1 MPSLFVGP
9 TGQYINTQ
17 GPSGSEMKAEAP
29 KKKRTVIKLGTPYVA
44 AEYIAKETARKRE
57 KALAGLRKV
66 ESETKARNTKRAEE
80 AKEDEDLPETHWLQ
94 DILIKR
100 YPDELSKMFSDNI
113 NLRSNQLEPFL
124 AGQINF
130 EGIRPK
136 GMLAGNVNL
145 TKSLGIEFSPNN
157 KFHFFA
163 RTKTM
168 PKPRSEIDKQFDDI
182 AGRFALSKRPW
193 YDSYQNAV
201 EVALQLIEDQP
212 ELSRKEIE
220 EGSGINQAKEDNSWS
235 RDSVDD
241 NKTHLEVENYIYD
254 NWDKKADKIF
264 EKREEEQVQEDIKKF
279 KAKYGSQLPTT
290 AAKALHIP
298 KNMLLPALR
307 VAGFNQKDAKQAYNK
322 YSYSG
327 TYGFRI
333 YKTPKRL
340 MISEEKS
347 DFDKEMDVLEKRMEQ
362 ELMASLS
369 KKPETMARMIE
380 ILKDTPPIKKR

>member
-66 ESETKARNTKRAEE
+66 ESETKARNTKREEE
-80 AKEDEDLPETHWLQ
+80 A
-94 DILIKR
+94 
-100 YPDELSKMFSDNI
+100 
-113 NLRSNQLEPFL
+113 
-124 AGQINF
+124 
-130 EGIRPK
+130 
-136 GMLAGNVNL
+136 
-145 TKSLGIEFSPNN
+145 
-157 KFHFFA
+157 
-163 RTKTM
+163 
-168 PKPRSEIDKQFDDI
+168 
-182 AGRFALSKRPW
+182 KRPW

-333 YKTPKRL
+333 HKTPKRL

-347 DFDKEMDVLEKRMEQ
+347 DFDKEWEQVKKTYELPTRFWSEFEDDMSDKFRKAVGMGYVDVYYRN
-362 ELMASLS
+362 
-369 KKPETMARMIE
+369 P
-380 ILKDTPPIKKR
+380 DTITHPTIR

>member
-1 MPSLFVGP
+1 M
-9 TGQYINTQ
+9 
-17 GPSGSEMKAEAP
+17 
-29 KKKRTVIKLGTPYVA
+29 
-44 AEYIAKETARKRE
+44 
-57 KALAGLRKV
+57 
-66 ESETKARNTKRAEE
+66 
-80 AKEDEDLPETHWLQ
+80 
-94 DILIKR
+94 
-100 YPDELSKMFSDNI
+100 
-113 NLRSNQLEPFL
+113 
-124 AGQINF
+124 
-130 EGIRPK
+130 
-136 GMLAGNVNL
+136 
-145 TKSLGIEFSPNN
+145 
-157 KFHFFA
+157 
-163 RTKTM
+163 
-168 PKPRSEIDKQFDDI
+168 
-182 AGRFALSKRPW
+182 
-193 YDSYQNAV
+193 
-201 EVALQLIEDQP
+201 
-212 ELSRKEIE
+212 
-220 EGSGINQAKEDNSWS
+220 
-235 RDSVDD
+235 DD